1 VALDSFREGMIDG
14 FSLGNYLLSPISTA
28 GKLIN
33 LFWFLT
39 RDFLRICCCE
49 PPGD

>member
-1 VALDSFREGMIDG
+1 MTEFARRRRRRDG
-14 FSLGNYLLSPISTA
+14 FTPISTA

-33 LFWFLT
+33 LSGFLT
-39 RDFLRICCCE
+39 REFLRICCCE